1 MAVFCVLLGLSL
13 KGVAIHDVFR
23 TLFHPA
29 GRGALSDF
37 VARGVW
43 DIFRRLARYRKG
55 MIVLGGPY
63 ALVTII
69 FVWAA
74 LIILGNAFIYW
85 QFIAKYFVMAPGLD
99 ISQHTSFFDALNISL
114 GALITLA
121 GDFNSN
127 SRWLRLL
134 MGLEGVFGFGLLTA
148 SVSWLLSIYPVLEHR
163 RSLAHEITLLHKA
176 EEITGNKVMS
186 LAEDDLFTLLIG
198 LTEQV
203 SQMRNDLSQFPITYY
218 FHMGERNTATPGTL
232 SFLYDLAE
240 ECSKPAYGDSVRMAA
255 TTLGGAVKDYTNV
268 LAEVFLRKRGK
279 DVKEIIRLYAKDH
292 LRELMP
298 ETPERWA
305 A

>member
-1 MAVFCVLLGLSL
+1 MVVFCVLLGLSL

-43 DIFRRLARYRKG
+43 NIFRRLAQHRKKI
-55 MIVLGGPY
+55 IVLGGPY

-69 FVWAA
+69 FVWTA
-74 LIILGNAFIYW
+74 LIVFGNAFIYW
-85 QFIAKYFVMAPGLD
+85 PFIAKYFVMAPGMNIVD
-99 ISQHTSFFDALNISL
+99 HTSFFDALNISL
-114 GALITLA
+114 GALITVA

-134 MGLEGVFGFGLLTA
+134 MGFEGVFGFGLLTA

-176 EEITGNKVMS
+176 EEITGSKVTA
-186 LAEDDLFTLLIG
+186 LPEKDLYTLLIG
-198 LTEQV
+198 LTEQL
-203 SQMRNDLSQFPITYY
+203 STIRNDLSQFPITYY

-240 ECSKPAYGDSVRMAA
+240 ECSKPDHGISVRMAA
-255 TTLGGAVKDYTNV
+255 ATLGGAVTDYANLV
-268 LAEVFLRKRGK
+268 AEVFLREKGK
-279 DVKEIIRLYAKDH
+279 NSKEIIRLYAKDH
-292 LRELMP
+292 MRELMP
-298 ETPERWA
+298 ENPERWA